1 MYLRRTTILL
11 TTLTLIISS
20 CSNALSPGRVA
31 KLSTSKKF
39 VKVKK
44 TQPPSVITVSD
55 DLASKNPEGRLFYD
69 FQGHRYWRNNVD
81 GRYYLYKRSF
91 YNDPAFKPN

>member
-1 MYLRRTTILL
+1 MTG
-11 TTLTLIISS
+11 

-31 KLSTSKKF
+31 KLSTSKKS

-44 TQPPSVITVSD
+44 TPPPNVISVSD
-55 DLASKNPEGRLFYD
+55 YLASKNPEGRLFYD
-69 FQGHRYWRNNVD
+69 FQGQRYWRNNKD
-81 GRYYLYKRSF
+81 GRYYLYQKSF